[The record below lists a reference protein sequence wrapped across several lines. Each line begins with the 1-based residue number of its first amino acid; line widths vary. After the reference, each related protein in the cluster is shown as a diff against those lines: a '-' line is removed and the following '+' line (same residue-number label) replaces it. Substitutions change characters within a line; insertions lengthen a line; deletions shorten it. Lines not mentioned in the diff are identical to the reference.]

1 MKYQILLSQSC
12 TAACSDA
19 SLTKT
24 NALPTAQIT
33 YPSDGELFLEG
44 YAYTLRGMVGDP
56 DNNFADLQSHWLING
71 QAQCENVQPD
81 NGGLSQCTVIF
92 GLNDTEIAHWKSL
105 TQAGAAAVD
114 YSNLFGGSTEAPT
127 CQITSLE

>member
-1 MKYQILLSQSC
+1 M
-12 TAACSDA
+12 
-19 SLTKT
+19 TKT

-56 DNNFADLQSHWLING
+56 DNNFSELQSHWLING

-92 GLNDTEIAHWKSL
+92 GLNDTDITLEVFDPN
-105 TQAGAAAVD
+105 GAAASDNVTI
-114 YSNLFGGSTEAPT
+114 SVEATEAPY
-127 CQITSLE
+127 SGDYLSE